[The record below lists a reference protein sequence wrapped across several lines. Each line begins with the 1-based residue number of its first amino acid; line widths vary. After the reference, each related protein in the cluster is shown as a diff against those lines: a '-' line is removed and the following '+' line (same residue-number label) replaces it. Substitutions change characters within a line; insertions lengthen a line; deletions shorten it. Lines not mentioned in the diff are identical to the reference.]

1 MDDPFA
7 AAQAARARA
16 ELRRST
22 NDAKLRD
29 FRKKVAARLRG
40 DRAKQAAANPYRPPA
55 PRARAPPPPTPASPP
70 RPAAP
75 PPPPHAAEDPD
86 AAAGAG
92 ARFAAESPGDD
103 PAADDEDGPAVVAS
117 LAPLPSPTEPPFA
130 CDLAP
135 QTVPDAFRRPSGKAS
150 LFGAAEF
157 VDSDDDDDD
166 DGGGGGGAGPAPAEP
181 ADAAIPFPAMRV
193 LDGLEAYKSLARA
206 ALLRK
211 AVC

>member
-1 MDDPFA
+1 MYA
-7 AAQAARARA
+7 ASAVEIWTVAFDKLRA
-16 ELRRST
+16 EEAG
-22 NDAKLRD
+22 N
-29 FRKKVAARLRG
+29 VGRL
-40 DRAKQAAANPYRPPA
+40 AY
-55 PRARAPPPPTPASPP
+55 
-70 RPAAP
+70 
-75 PPPPHAAEDPD
+75 
-86 AAAGAG
+86 
-92 ARFAAESPGDD
+92 
-103 PAADDEDGPAVVAS
+103 
-117 LAPLPSPTEPPFA
+117 A

-157 VDSDDDDDD
+157 VDSDDSDDS
-166 DGGGGGGAGPAPAEP
+166 DGGGGGDAGPAPAEP